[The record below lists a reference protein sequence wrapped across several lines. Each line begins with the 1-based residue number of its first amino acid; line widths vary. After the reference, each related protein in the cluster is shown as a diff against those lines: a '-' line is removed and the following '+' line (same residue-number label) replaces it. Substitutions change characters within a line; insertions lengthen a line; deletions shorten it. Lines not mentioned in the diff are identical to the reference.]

1 MLWCQLNI
9 LFDSAVLNKEAIILS
24 IFFKKKI
31 DYISFMLLGSYS
43 HKFHCSKQN
52 FELRKIRVVQR
63 LTKMSSEFPI
73 VMFKRFDLLPVA
85 AE

>member
-9 LFDSAVLNKEAIILS
+9 LFGSAVLNKKVIILP
-24 IFFKKKI
+24 FFFLKKI
-31 DYISFMLLGSYS
+31 DYISFMLYVIGFYS

-52 FELRKIRVVQR
+52 FELRKICIIQR

-73 VMFKRFDLLPVA
+73 V
-85 AE
+85 